1 VALPKGG
8 QRGGILTQASVL
20 AVTSNPTRTSPVK
33 RGKWVLEQILG
44 APPPPPPP
52 DVPEL
57 EEGGKAHETAS
68 LRQRLEEHRANPAC
82 ANCHARMD
90 PIGFAFENFDAV
102 GAFRQKD
109 GKFDIDPSGVLP
121 DGSSFKGAS
130 ELRSMLVD
138 KRKEQFAR
146 ALTEKLMTY
155 ALGRGLEHYD
165 DRVVNGVV
173 KTASADNYKFS
184 KLVAEIVRSDPFVKR
199 RGLEQESE

>member
-1 VALPKGG
+1 VRVSLPKGG
-8 QRGGILTQASVL
+8 ARGGILTQASVL

-44 APPPPPPP
+44 TPPPPPPP

-57 EEGGKAHETAS
+57 EENGKGHEGAS

-102 GAFRQKD
+102 GAFREKD
-109 GKFDIDPSGVLP
+109 GNFPVDASGVLP
-121 DGSSFKGAS
+121 DGTAFKGAG
-130 ELRSMLVD
+130 ELRAMLVD
-138 KRKEQFAR
+138 KRKEPFTRRLAER
-146 ALTEKLMTY
+146 LMIY

-165 DRVVNGVV
+165 DRAV
-173 KTASADNYKFS
+173 TAVSGAVAADGHKFS
-184 KLVAEIVRSDPFVKR
+184 RLVAEIVRSDAFRMR
-199 RGLEQESE
+199 RGLEKE